1 MVPGPAVVFTAD
13 GKTLAVAQND
23 DAGKDFNYRLDGTL
37 KLWDVATGKERAS
50 FQLKTGMVSSF
61 AFTADGKTLATVYA
75 RNMTAD
81 SPQRD
86 GPGTRTACVTR
97 PSAACLP

>member
-50 FQLKTGMVSSF
+50 FQLKTGLVMSF
-61 AFTADGKTLATVYA
+61 AFSADGKTLATVYS
-75 RNMTAD
+75 R
-81 SPQRD
+81 SPNDDRR
-86 GPGTRTACVTR
+86 GGVPWSSCGTWPVAKNG
-97 PSAACLP
+97 LL